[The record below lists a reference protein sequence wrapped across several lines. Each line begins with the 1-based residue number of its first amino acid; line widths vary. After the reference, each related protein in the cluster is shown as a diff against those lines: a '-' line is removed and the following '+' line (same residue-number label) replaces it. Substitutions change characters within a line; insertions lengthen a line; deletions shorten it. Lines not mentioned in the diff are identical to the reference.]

1 MDVGRTRNWPASKE
15 FARAEVYLAL
25 PPHNAPGGLRGAESA
40 AAAAPG
46 GEDDCDADSLVG
58 GRYGTLKDAMMPSW
72 PWYCQVWLRK
82 WAAESVRA
90 MAGNRSFGTRRS
102 RLPVPSGSSFCPL
115 WTRRGLWSRRNTD
128 GMPGSPSR
136 LAWLA
141 YQRRRLPEMMCTMT
155 AMMVTTATAVVRGQ
169 ACRMRS

>member
-25 PPHNAPGGLRGAESA
+25 PPHNAPGGRPGGESA

-72 PWYCQVWLRK
+72 PWYYQVWLRK

-90 MAGNRSFGTRRS
+90 IAGIWSLLQEGVVVCLCQRWQC
-102 RLPVPSGSSFCPL
+102 PSMVDAS
-115 WTRRGLWSRRNTD
+115 WA
-128 GMPGSPSR
+128 
-136 LAWLA
+136 LAK
-141 YQRRRLPEMMCTMT
+141 
-155 AMMVTTATAVVRGQ
+155 ATY
-169 ACRMRS
+169 

>member
-25 PPHNAPGGLRGAESA
+25 PPRSLPCSTAPGGLRGGECA

-72 PWYCQVWLRK
+72 PWYYQVWLRK

-102 RLPVPSGSSFCPL
+102 RLPVPAVAVSVHCGRVVGFGAGDILTACRAVHRAS
-115 WTRRGLWSRRNTD
+115 RGLHTK
-128 GMPGSPSR
+128 GG
-136 LAWLA
+136 
-141 YQRRRLPEMMCTMT
+141 
-155 AMMVTTATAVVRGQ
+155 
-169 ACRMRS
+169 ACRR